1 MPRRCRD
8 RFRKGPFWPRG
19 GLGEAWGGLGKP
31 WGGLGEAWGRLG
43 RAWAV
48 WVDGGGAWLVATK
61 RFGPKVRNCR
71 KIEGRRKGVLA
82 PKPPPSPGLSPPPL
96 ALW

>member
-8 RFRKGPFWPRG
+8 RLRKGQFWPRG
-19 GLGEAWGGLGKP
+19 GF
-31 WGGLGEAWGRLG
+31 GGLGEAWGRLG
-43 RAWAV
+43 RAWAA
-48 WVDGGGAWLVATK
+48 WVDGGGAWLVATE

-82 PKPPPSPGLSPPPL
+82 PNPPPL
-96 ALW
+96 PA